1 MKFIDT
7 DTGSIYKVREKDG
20 LYRAARLRP
29 DAKSWAFVASKR
41 TPWRTEKTEA
51 EADLLNFAINRN
63 LKRLED

>member
-20 LYRAARLRP
+20 LYRAARLWP
-29 DAKSWAFVASKR
+29 DAKSWEVVASKS
-41 TPWRTEKTEA
+41 TLWRTEKTEA
-51 EADLLNFAINRN
+51 EADLLIFAIKRN

>member
-29 DAKSWAFVASKR
+29 DAKSWAVVASKR
-41 TPWRTEKTEA
+41 TPWRLTKESA
-51 EADLLNFAINRN
+51 ESDLIVFAIKRN